1 MQEDSWIDWSFVV
14 DFFTAYLD
22 TEYTAFD
29 NLPIKGYV
37 YPWEQIMKIHDL
49 SDWQSAIGGKAAV
62 CPDDGFMVLSAVD

>member
-1 MQEDSWIDWSFVV
+1 MPEASWLTFSPLIWIP
-14 DFFTAYLD
+14 
-22 TEYTAFD
+22 EYTAFD